1 MSSGRWADSDRKTRL
16 PANWA
21 SEIVPEVK
29 RLAGNR
35 CQKIL
40 PSGKRCPRVGTDVDH
55 VIPNDDHRYS
65 NLRLLC
71 EHHHDQKS
79 AAEGVAGR
87 FAKRQPKNKRPP
99 ERHPGLR

>member
-1 MSSGRWADSDRKTRL
+1 MSSGGWDDSDRKQRL

-29 RLAGNR
+29 RRAGGR

-40 PSGKRCPRVGTDVDH
+40 PSGARCPRLGTDVDH
-55 VIPNDDHRYS
+55 VIPGDDHRYS

-71 EHHHDQKS
+71 GHHHAIKS
-79 AAEGVAGR
+79 AYEGVAGR
-87 FAKRQPKNKRPP
+87 RARKKPRRPP

>member
-1 MSSGRWADSDRKTRL
+1 MSGGWEGSDRKDRL

-29 RLAGNR
+29 RRAGGQ

-40 PSGKRCPRVGTDVDH
+40 PSGARCPRPGSDVDH

-71 EHHHDQKS
+71 TEHHAKKS
-79 AAEGVAGR
+79 SREGNDAR
-87 FAKRQPKNKRPP
+87 RAKRAPKRRRE